1 MAELSLLLLDEQ
13 VPRLDRKRTFK
24 HMITPIEV
32 KQQTFKKGFQGY
44 NKDEVQ
50 AFLNTLSVEWERV
63 LDELKRTKQDLEK
76 TSTQLDGL
84 RQVES
89 ALHKTLLQAEETSR
103 HTIESAKQEAETKIK
118 DANDNAKE
126 IVQKA
131 IDERGRIET
140 QIKDLVAR
148 RDEILKQLKGYLV
161 AQTERLKTFEDKEVI
176 EAPDF
181 AKPKKAKKA
190 APVKPEAI
198 EPVKQK
204 EKPVEAN
211 DKDKAPQEE
220 AKNDGGAG
228 KANAKEELKKEPVQ
242 EGTAKGEEKS
252 AEKVVADK
260 GAETAEAPKKGTV
273 KVEVKTEA
281 KAAPV
286 APAAVDPKDSGA
298 ASAGEGKKTTIK
310 IVAKDK
316 ADENA
321 AKGNAS
327 AAKNEN
333 PTESED
339 NSGIKVKLASKEP
352 AEPAKEEKSGSFF
365 DQSVASND
373 DGGYI
378 DDIVDEL

>member
-1 MAELSLLLLDEQ
+1 
-13 VPRLDRKRTFK
+13 
-24 HMITPIEV
+24 MITPIEV

-103 HTIESAKQEAETKIK
+103 HTIESAKQESETKIRE
-118 DANDNAKE
+118 ANDNAKE

-131 IDERGRIET
+131 MNERERIET
-140 QIKDLVAR
+140 QIKDLVVR

-161 AQTERLKTFEDKEVI
+161 AQTDRLKTFEDKEQL

-181 AKPKKAKKA
+181 AKLKAKKKEVPA
-190 APVKPEAI
+190 KKEETPSNDGKKPEGKPDTKAEAPAKGASAEAK
-198 EPVKQK
+198 EPVAKVK
-204 EKPVEAN
+204 ESAPAAKEAV
-211 DKDKAPQEE
+211 APAETKEE
-220 AKNDGGAG
+220 AK
-228 KANAKEELKKEPVQ
+228 
-242 EGTAKGEEKS
+242 
-252 AEKVVADK
+252 
-260 GAETAEAPKKGTV
+260 AETTEASGKPSI
-273 KVEVKTEA
+273 KVEVKTDA
-281 KAAPV
+281 KAAV
-286 APAAVDPKDSGA
+286 ATEAVAEGKDAATSVVA
-298 ASAGEGKKTTIK
+298 EGKKSTIN

-316 ADENA
+316 KPGEES
-321 AKGNAS
+321 AKEGEGS
-327 AAKNEN
+327 AGSKTEN
-333 PTESED
+333 PKDSAD
-339 NSGIKVKLASKEP
+339 NSGIKVKLTTKEP
-352 AEPAKEEKSGSFF
+352 AQPAKEEKSGSFF
-365 DQSVASND
+365 DQSIASGD